1 MADSPAYR
9 DRLPQASVPEGETL
23 LATFRPDRARY
34 IRDHVNIAGAGI
46 ALAMVVLLLLGRGEQ
61 LWTAFVGVIAA
72 IGLRGA
78 WFYGD
83 VMRQQW
89 LLTDRALIAPGPE
102 RFELRQITA
111 LRRLMGDVQ
120 VTADGR
126 RTLIKH
132 QADAG
137 ATRDRIEAAKDSA

>member
-9 DRLPQASVPEGETL
+9 DRLPQATVPEGETL
-23 LATFRPDRARY
+23 IATFRPDRARY

-46 ALAMVVLLLLGRGEQ
+46 AVAMIVLLLIGRGEQ
-61 LWTAFVGVIAA
+61 LWTGFVGVVAA
-72 IGLRGA
+72 IGLRGL
-78 WFYGD
+78 WFYRD

-102 RFELRQITA
+102 RFELSRITSV
-111 LRRLMGDVQ
+111 RRLLGDVQ
-120 VTADGR
+120 VTAEGR

-132 QADAG
+132 QARAG
-137 ATRDRIEAAKDSA
+137 DVRDQIEQAAERA